1 MEYKRQ
7 TPIITPRLII
17 HGGAGNITPGNLPPD
32 RYNAF
37 RTALLTIV
45 SKTHTYITT
54 PRDSRLPTALDAA
67 VNAVLQLE
75 DNPLF
80 NAGHGAVFTRDGV
93 NELEASVMVS
103 RGRAKRGVGA
113 TGLRRMRN
121 PILLARAMLEH
132 GDADLGGPSSSS
144 SSSSSSSLGASSP
157 APSRGSNDG
166 HLDIPSAQGHTLLH
180 GPAAEQLAAQYG
192 LALVDP
198 SYFFTQRRWDEH
210 VAALGRE
217 RASGG
222 AEPATWSATEYL
234 PQGTVG
240 AVALDSDGVLC
251 VATSTGGLTNKL
263 TGRIGDTPV
272 PGAGFWAEEWEER
285 GDPSSSSSSS
295 PAREESWR
303 RALARPDAP
312 VVQLGSALRAL
323 MVDCLP
329 TPFLYAPIA
338 APGGTATTT
347 VRAFA
352 GSGTGN
358 GDSFMR
364 TAALRTVAA
373 LARFGTEPSAAA
385 LTAVAGPGGELQR
398 SAGDR
403 WGARGEGEGGIIGI
417 EVVMISDAEGRTVEV
432 RSEISHDHNCGG
444 MYRAW
449 IDDAGNARYQVFK
462 DVSGAAGYGA
472 EGTPEDV
479 RHWCGEKT
487 VL

>member
-7 TPIITPRLII
+7 SPIITPRLII

-37 RTALLTIV
+37 RNALLTIV
-45 SKTHTYITT
+45 LKTHTYMTT
-54 PRDSRLPTALDAA
+54 PTASRLPTALDAA

-80 NAGHGAVFTRDGV
+80 NASHGAVFTRDGI

-113 TGLRRMRN
+113 TGLRRVRN
-121 PILLARAMLEH
+121 PILLARAMLER
-132 GDADLGGPSSSS
+132 GDADLGGPSN
-144 SSSSSSSLGASSP
+144 SSLGALCSP
-157 APSRGSNDG
+157 PSGGGGGGR
-166 HLDIPSAQGHTLLH
+166 LDIPSAQGHTLLH

-198 SYFFTQRRWDEH
+198 SYFFTQKRWDEH
-210 VAALGRE
+210 VAALERE

-272 PGAGFWAEEWEER
+272 PGAGFWAEEWQER
-285 GDPSSSSSSS
+285 GDPSSS
-295 PAREESWR
+295 AREESWR
-303 RALARPDAP
+303 RTLARPNAP

-323 MVDCLP
+323 MADCLP
-329 TPFLYAPIA
+329 TPFLYAPVA
-338 APGGTATTT
+338 APRATTT
-347 VRAFA
+347 TARAFA

-364 TAALRTVAA
+364 TAAVRTVAA

-398 SAGDR
+398 SAGGR

-417 EVVMISDAEGRTVEV
+417 EVAIVSDAEGRTVEV
-432 RSEISHDHNCGG
+432 RSEIAHDHNCGG

-462 DVSGAAGYGA
+462 DVPGIVGYGA
-472 EGTPEDV
+472 EGTLEDV
-479 RHWCGEKT
+479 RLWCGEKT